1 MFDSIVNDAAGL
13 AQSAGRLTAEPEVA
27 GSIPAIK
34 MQAKILTFFYPPY
47 THHMISPPMVIRF
60 PESFVRHVKLHF
72 YRIPRVVLARCCNR
86 VNH

>member
-34 MQAKILTFFYPPY
+34 MQAKILAFFIPPIL
-47 THHMISPPMVIRF
+47 TT
-60 PESFVRHVKLHF
+60 
-72 YRIPRVVLARCCNR
+72 
-86 VNH
+86 